1 MLYPQQNSL
10 RNRFDFSGLWDFQTD
25 PDGLGEA
32 QAWFNALPAP
42 RPLAVPGS
50 WNEQYADLYSY
61 LGPAWYL
68 KSFYVP
74 AGWQGQRVWL
84 RVGSANYAARVWLN
98 GVEVGGH
105 EGGHLPFEIDLTPH
119 LDWGGANTLA
129 IRVENELQPTRVP
142 AGNLPTAALG
152 GFMAGF
158 PSATFDFYPYAG
170 LHRPVIL
177 YSTPPAYIQ
186 DVTVTTTL
194 EGGRGMVELVVR
206 QSGTGGRGR
215 VKLSGNGQT
224 FEAALIFLGNEAR
237 AILSVDAARLWSP
250 EDPFLYEAALTLL
263 EGSRETDCYRLPVGI
278 RTVQVTSEALLLNGK
293 PVFLKGFGRHEDFHV
308 SGRGLNVPL
317 IVKDYDLL
325 KWVGANS
332 YRTSHYPYSEEE
344 MGMADRMGI
353 LIIDEIPAVSL
364 QFEDSPENIQTRLE
378 ICQRQ
383 LRELVAR
390 DKNHPSVIV
399 WSVANEPM
407 PPDMLRRLTGGGAPS
422 SKDVLGRDFLKTLI
436 DLAHQLDPT
445 RPATLVGVMGGPL
458 EWLEVADIV
467 CINRYWGWYAQPG
480 QIALGVRLLG
490 QELDAT
496 VAALHKPIV
505 ITEFGAD
512 TVAGL
517 HRQPSQMFSE
527 EYQVE
532 FLRGYLDVAAQR
544 PFVVGLHVWNF
555 ADFQATQ
562 STMRVGGMN
571 LKGIFTRE
579 RQPKMAAHFL
589 RERWTAPVVVPAENS
604 VSAPLRA
611 APAVEPPAA
620 PPELGHDLVLQAL
633 TKIAGLLE
641 GKYAGL
647 TRSIGFNLEGEGFYR
662 LLVEDGHCRA
672 EAGEG
677 PTDATV
683 QLKPADA
690 LKLFTGELN
699 PMVAVM
705 TGRVRISGDM
715 KALAILQN
723 L

>member
-1 MLYPQQNSL
+1 
-10 RNRFDFSGLWDFQTD
+10 
-25 PDGLGEA
+25 
-32 QAWFNALPAP
+32 
-42 RPLAVPGS
+42 
-50 WNEQYADLYSY
+50 
-61 LGPAWYL
+61 
-68 KSFYVP
+68 
-74 AGWQGQRVWL
+74 
-84 RVGSANYAARVWLN
+84 
-98 GVEVGGH
+98 
-105 EGGHLPFEIDLTPH
+105 
-119 LDWGGANTLA
+119 
-129 IRVENELQPTRVP
+129 
-142 AGNLPTAALG
+142 
-152 GFMAGF
+152 
-158 PSATFDFYPYAG
+158 
-170 LHRPVIL
+170 
-177 YSTPPAYIQ
+177 
-186 DVTVTTTL
+186 
-194 EGGRGMVELVVR
+194 
-206 QSGTGGRGR
+206 
-215 VKLSGNGQT
+215 
-224 FEAALIFLGNEAR
+224 
-237 AILSVDAARLWSP
+237 
-250 EDPFLYEAALTLL
+250 
-263 EGSRETDCYRLPVGI
+263 
-278 RTVQVTSEALLLNGK
+278 
-293 PVFLKGFGRHEDFHV
+293 
-308 SGRGLNVPL
+308 VPL

-344 MGMADRMGI
+344 MSMADRQGI

-364 QFEDSPENIQTRLE
+364 QFEDSPENIQTRFD

-407 PPDMLRRLTGGGAPS
+407 PPDMMRRITGGGAPS
-422 SKDVLGRDFLKTLI
+422 AKDVIGRDFLKALI

-458 EWLEVADIV
+458 EWLEAADIV

-480 QIALGVRLLG
+480 QIELGVRLLG
-490 QELDAT
+490 QELDAIA
-496 VAALHKPIV
+496 AALHKPVV

-517 HRQPSQMFSE
+517 HRQPPQMFSE

-532 FLRGYLDVAAQR
+532 FLRGYLDVVAQR

-571 LKGIFTRE
+571 LKGVFTRE

-589 RERWTAPVVVPAENS
+589 RERWTAPLPAAVPA
-604 VSAPLRA
+604 A
-611 APAVEPPAA
+611 ASIQVAAGPTIESPAA
-620 PPELGHDLVLQAL
+620 PQVPDQDLVLQAL
-633 TKIAGLLE
+633 AGIAARLE
-641 GKYAGL
+641 GKHPGL
-647 TRSIGFNLEGEGFYR
+647 NRSLGFNLEGEGFYC
-662 LLVEDGHCRA
+662 LVLEDGHCRA
-672 EAGEG
+672 TAGEAA
-677 PTDATV
+677 TDATV

-690 LKLFTGELN
+690 LKILSGDLN